1 MFENVLNGSIFGK
14 IEPGKCRL
22 TANGQI
28 AIKTSNG
35 YKSYNLAKKKL
46 VNQSN
51 FVFDIGDDFFFVIPT
66 NKAKPGDII
75 LVNGKP
81 RCVVT
86 ASVDRLEV
94 VNYEDSTLDTVLPE
108 RHVFMGNTYFY
119 GKIVSLLGSNFG
131 KKGGTN
137 KLMKMALQM
146 QMMQSMMGGKS
157 AGISNMFGGASN
169 DGGNN
174 MMQTMMMMS
183 MFGNGGFGFGD
194 MFENMFDFDDDDDTG
209 VISDLMKAD
218 EEDDNEDNDKE
229 EK

>member
-35 YKSYNLAKKKL
+35 YKSYNLDKKKL

-81 RCVVT
+81 RCVVS
-86 ASVDRLEV
+86 ASTDRIEV
-94 VNYEDSTLDTVLPE
+94 VNYEDSTLETVLPE

-131 KKGGTN
+131 KKGGN
-137 KLMKMALQM
+137 KMMKMALQM

-157 AGISNMFGGASN
+157 SNMFGTPSN
-169 DGGNN
+169 GDGGNN

-183 MFGNGGFGFGD
+183 MFGNGGFGD
-194 MFENMFDFDDDDDTG
+194 MFENMFDIDDDDDTG
-209 VISDLMKAD
+209 VISDLIKAD

-229 EK
+229 EE